1 MELKEYLLKELSP
14 STAKRYQHDLQN
26 FFPHL
31 KRPGEAT
38 YQQIMDV
45 IGALRKKYSNPRTI
59 NRFLAAIKK
68 YYDYLQ
74 YTGVRKDHPCK
85 SIKLRDGKRRDIQL
99 QDLFST
105 QELEVLLESKPKRK
119 RDRKLFVIR
128 DKLILS
134 LLIYQG
140 LVRTEISLIET
151 DDINLEEGTI
161 TVKGDER
168 TNKRTLPL
176 KAKQIHLL
184 YEYQSKERPRSTSNK
199 LFIGMRSEPMSSD
212 SLARIVQG
220 YQYLFTPEGAH
231 SPEKTLT
238 CQTIRMSVTR
248 NLLKEGKD
256 VRIVQA
262 YMGHKS
268 PGTTEKYKQSHT
280 EELKAE
286 IQKYHPLK

>member
-1 MELKEYLLKELSP
+1 MDLKSYLRKELSP
-14 STAKRYQHDLQN
+14 STAARYERDIQT
-26 FFPHL
+26 FFLHL
-31 KRPGEAT
+31 KRPGQAT

-45 IGALRKKYSNPRTI
+45 IGALRKKYNNPKTI
-59 NRFLAAIKK
+59 NRILAAIKK

-74 YTGVRKDHPCK
+74 HTAARKDHPCK

-105 QELEVLLESKPKRK
+105 KELELLMESKPRRERNRK
-119 RDRKLFVIR
+119 TNAIR

-140 LVRTEISLIET
+140 LVRTEISLIEIT
-151 DDINLEEGTI
+151 DIDLEEATI
-161 TVKGDER
+161 TARGDQR

-184 YEYQSKERPRSTSNK
+184 HEYLQKERPQSTSDK
-199 LFIGMRSEPMSSD
+199 LFIGMRGEPMSSD
-212 SLARIVQG
+212 SLARVVQG
-220 YQYLFTPEGAH
+220 YQYLFADKE
-231 SPEKTLT
+231 LT

-248 NLLKEGKD
+248 NLLKEDKD

-262 YMGHKS
+262 YTGHKS
-268 PGTTEKYKQSHT
+268 SGTTEKYKQSHA

-286 IQKYHPLK
+286 IQKHHPVK

>member
-1 MELKEYLLKELSP
+1 MELKDYLQKELSP
-14 STAKRYQHDLQN
+14 STATRYQHDLQA
-26 FFPHL
+26 FFLHL
-31 KRPGEAT
+31 KRPGDAT

-45 IGALRKKYSNPRTI
+45 LGALRKKYNNPKTI
-59 NRFLAAIKK
+59 NRFLSAIKK

-74 YTGVRKDHPCK
+74 HIGARKDHPCK

-105 QELEVLLESKPKRK
+105 KELELLMESRPK
-119 RDRKLFVIR
+119 RDRYRKANTIR

-134 LLIYQG
+134 LLVYQG
-140 LVRTEISLIET
+140 LVRTEISRIET
-151 DDINLEEGTI
+151 DDIDLEEATI
-161 TVKGDER
+161 LARGDER
-168 TNKRTLPL
+168 TNRRTLPL
-176 KAKQIHLL
+176 KARQTHLL
-184 YEYQSKERPRSTSNK
+184 YEYQHKERPRSASNK
-199 LFIGMRSEPMSSD
+199 LFIGMRGEPMSSD

-220 YQYLFTPEGAH
+220 YQYLF
-231 SPEKTLT
+231 PEKTLT

-256 VRIVQA
+256 VRMVQA

-268 PGTTEKYKQSHT
+268 AGTTEKYKQSHT

-286 IQKYHPLK
+286 IQKYHPLG

>member
-1 MELKEYLLKELSP
+1 MDLKSYLRKGLSP
-14 STAKRYQHDLQN
+14 STATRDERDIQT
-26 FFPHL
+26 FFFHL
-31 KRPGEAT
+31 SRTAGRQTPPGEAT
-38 YQQIMDV
+38 YRQIMDV
-45 IGALRKKYSNPRTI
+45 IGVLRKRYSNAKTI
-59 NRFLAAIKK
+59 NRILSAVKK

-74 YTGVRKDHPCK
+74 HTGAREDHPCK
-85 SIKLRDGKRRDIQL
+85 MIKLRDSKRNYIQL
-99 QDLFST
+99 QDLFSK
-105 QELEVLLESKPKRK
+105 QELELLLESNPKRV
-119 RDRKLFVIR
+119 RNRKAFAIR

-140 LVRTEISLIET
+140 LVRTEISRIET
-151 DDINLEEGTI
+151 GDIDLEEGVI
-161 TVKGDER
+161 SAKGDER
-168 TNKRTLPL
+168 TSRRILPL

-184 YEYQSKERPRSTSNK
+184 HEYLNKERKDAKSRR
-199 LFIGMRSEPMSSD
+199 LLIGMRGEPMSSD
-212 SLARIVQG
+212 SLARIVQR
-220 YQYLFTPEGAH
+220 YQYLFADRE
-231 SPEKTLT
+231 LT

>member
-1 MELKEYLLKELSP
+1 MELKEYLQKELSQA
-14 STAKRYQHDLQN
+14 TAARYERDLQL
-26 FFPHL
+26 FFFHL
-31 KRPGEAT
+31 KKPREAS

-45 IGALRKKYSNPRTI
+45 LGVLRKKYSNPKTI
-59 NRFLAAIKK
+59 DRFLAAIKK
-68 YYDYLQ
+68 YYGYLQ
-74 YTGVRKDHPCK
+74 HIGARKDHPCK
-85 SIKLRDGKRRDIQL
+85 GIKLRDGKRRDIQL

-105 QELEVLLESKPKRK
+105 KELELLLESKPKRE
-119 RDRKLFVIR
+119 RDRKANTVR

-134 LLIYQG
+134 LLVYQG
-140 LVRTEISLIET
+140 LVRTEISLIEIN
-151 DDINLEEGTI
+151 DINLEEATI
-161 TVKGDER
+161 SAKGDER

-184 YEYQSKERPRSTSNK
+184 YEYQHKERSQTTSKK
-199 LFIGMRSEPMSSD
+199 LFIGMRGEPMSSD

-220 YQYLFTPEGAH
+220 YQYLFA
-231 SPEKTLT
+231 EKTLT

-256 VRIVQA
+256 VRMVQA

-268 PGTTEKYKQSHT
+268 PGTTEKYKQGHT

-286 IQKYHPLK
+286 IQKYHPIK